1 MKRIYLSAIFALLAM
16 ATRSQDIQMTRT
28 GKINFHAGTA
38 LEDIDAANNEVTSIL
53 NKKTGEIVFNVLVK
67 SFHLRRALMEEHF
80 NENYMESDKYPKS
93 TFNGKISNLSAVS
106 FDKDGTYKVTVDGD
120 ITIHNVTK
128 KISVPAT
135 LTVAGGKISATC
147 EFKLKPEEFN
157 IQIPGIVSNKI
168 AKEVNVVIDC
178 KYEPRS

>member
-1 MKRIYLSAIFALLAM
+1 MKKIYLFAFFSVLILV
-16 ATRSQDIQMTRT
+16 TKGQDIQMTRT

-38 LEDIDAANNEVTSIL
+38 MEDIDAANNEVTSII
-53 NKKTGEIVFNVLVK
+53 NKKTGDIVFNVLIK
-67 SFHLRRALMEEHF
+67 SFHLRRTLMEEHF

-93 TFNGKISNLSAVS
+93 TFNGKISNLSS
-106 FDKDGTYKVTVDGD
+106 LSLDKDGTYKVMVDGD

-128 KISVPAT
+128 KISVPAVI
-135 LTVAGGKISATC
+135 TVTGGKISATS
-147 EFKLKPEEFN
+147 EFKLKVADFN

-168 AKEVNVVIDC
+168 SKEVNVVIDC